1 MRFSNAAAA
10 ALLSS
15 AALLGNVV
23 AQDELDEQLGDAA
36 ESSTV
41 STSTSTKEIAKPS
54 FTVSS
59 QSIIHFII
67 VPFLC

>member
-15 AALLGNVV
+15 AALLGNAV
-23 AQDELDEQLGDAA
+23 ADELDEKLGDAA

-41 STSTSTKEIAKPS
+41 SASTSTKEIVKPS
-54 FTVSS
+54 FTVSFQLTIS
-59 QSIIHFII
+59 YLYFRKW
-67 VPFLC
+67 